1 MKSASQMVVLVT
13 VLAALLSF
21 TIGLPTK
28 HRSADKFVKATDPSQ
43 KTGDYIVVLKE
54 GATNRAEGGPSFI
67 SIILQ
72 GIANYN
78 EEEEENYSCHESVD
92 ERQFV
97 SPEKSAAWISS
108 LTGKDTMFFIHL
120 QMAYTRFQN
129 FGT

>member
-1 MKSASQMVVLVT
+1 MKSASQMVVLMT
-13 VLAALLSF
+13 VLATLLSF

-67 SIILQ
+67 SIMLQ

-78 EEEEENYSCHESVD
+78 EEKEENYSGEIIVKKFQDLGFFMFSVD
-92 ERQFV
+92 MNEVALEKV
-97 SPEKSAAWISS
+97 S
-108 LTGKDTMFFIHL
+108 DV
-120 QMAYTRFQN
+120 
-129 FGT
+129 